1 LTMDFVGRN
10 AVDKLFDFGKFL
22 FQGFQR

>member
-1 LTMDFVGRN
+1 MDFVGRN

-22 FQGFQR
+22 IQGFQK

>member
-1 LTMDFVGRN
+1 MDFVGRN

-22 FQGFQR
+22 IQGFQR

>member
-1 LTMDFVGRN
+1 MDFVGRN

-22 FQGFQR
+22 IQGFQKW

>member
-1 LTMDFVGRN
+1 MDFVGRN